1 MLSWLL
7 GEGLGLR
14 AAWVHSWLRSTKVIQ
29 MELNVETREWSV
41 RIQVKKAKQ
50 NQAKRPVDSY
60 TASISGLEA
69 TTVGSCTDYLEYQRN
84 K

>member
-1 MLSWLL
+1 
-7 GEGLGLR
+7 
-14 AAWVHSWLRSTKVIQ
+14 

-41 RIQVKKAKQ
+41 RIQVKQARQ
-50 NQAKRPVDSY
+50 NQAKRLVDSY

-69 TTVGSCTDYLEYQRN
+69 TAVGSCTDYLEYRRN